1 MMGEHLMVSRSILAA
16 LVVTVGTSFTAIPA
30 AAAQKNLIQAES
42 FPSEEGKRLEVDAAD
57 LDVRVSHADVNE
69 IEVDILLHI
78 RGLGDEKGQRWI
90 DGHTPSFADTD
101 DRLQITVET
110 GKSGFLG
117 FGHLSARAQL
127 SVLAPGEVIPDVTTT
142 SGSIQVRGDFPAAD
156 PLRLRTSSGNMELN
170 GATASLDIR
179 TADGDAQID
188 VFRPL
193 SYFFARTSS
202 GDVQLVGGA
211 REARVDTASGKISLN
226 NLSGSVAI
234 STTTGKITLSW
245 DRLDPGQTIRIRSSS
260 GRVHLMVPEGVKPQ
274 GTLTTTTGTI
284 RSEFPGL
291 VSADDSTLN
300 LTGDGPTF
308 DVETASGD
316 IQLTSG
322 ETWG

>member
-1 MMGEHLMVSRSILAA
+1 MASRSIPAVFFVSLCA
-16 LVVTVGTSFTAIPA
+16 SFIAIPA
-30 AAAQKNLIQAES
+30 VAAQKNLIQTER
-42 FPSEEGKRLEVDAAD
+42 FPSKEGKRLEVDAAD
-57 LDVRVSHADVNE
+57 LDVLVNRADVSE

-90 DGHTPSFADTD
+90 EGHTPSFTDTD
-101 DRLQITVET
+101 DKLQITVET

-117 FGHLSARAQL
+117 FGHLSARARL
-127 SVLAPGEVIPDVTTT
+127 SLLAPGEVIPDLTTT

-156 PLRLRTSSGNMELN
+156 PLRLRTSNGNMELN
-170 GATASLDIR
+170 GATTSLDIR
-179 TADGDAQID
+179 TADGDAQIE
-188 VFRPL
+188 VIRPL
-193 SYFFARTSS
+193 SHFFARTSS

-211 REARVDTASGKISLN
+211 REARVDTASGKISLE
-226 NLSGSVAI
+226 NLSGGVAI
-234 STTTGKITLSW
+234 STTTGKITLKW

-260 GRVHLMVPEGVKPQ
+260 GHVHLMVPEGVQPQ

-291 VSADDSTLN
+291 VSEDGSALN

-316 IQLTSG
+316 IQLTSR
-322 ETWG
+322 

>member
-1 MMGEHLMVSRSILAA
+1 MASKSILAA
-16 LVVTVGTSFTAIPA
+16 LFMTLSAMPA
-30 AAAQKNLIQAES
+30 VSAQKNLVQTER
-42 FPSEEGKRLEVDAAD
+42 FPSAEGKRLEVDVAD
-57 LDVRVSHADVNE
+57 LDVRINRADVNE
-69 IEVDILLHI
+69 IEADILLHI

-90 DGHTPSFADTD
+90 EGHTPSFTDTEAK
-101 DRLQITVET
+101 LQITVET
-110 GKSGFLG
+110 GTSGFLG
-117 FGHLSARAQL
+117 FGHLSAQARL

-142 SGSIQVRGDFPAAD
+142 SGRIQVRGDFPAAD

-179 TADGDAQID
+179 TADGDAQIE
-188 VFRPL
+188 VIRPL
-193 SYFFARTSS
+193 SHFFARTSS

-211 REARVDTASGKISLN
+211 QEARVDTASGKISLE

-260 GRVHLMVPEGVKPQ
+260 GRVHLMVPEGVQPQ

-291 VSADDSTLN
+291 VSEDGSALN
-300 LTGDGPTF
+300 LQGDGPTF
-308 DVETASGD
+308 DVETASGE
-316 IQLTSG
+316 IQLTNR
-322 ETWG
+322 

>member
-1 MMGEHLMVSRSILAA
+1 MASKSILAA
-16 LVVTVGTSFTAIPA
+16 LVMTLSAIPA
-30 AAAQKNLIQAES
+30 AAAQKNLIQAER
-42 FPSEEGKRLEVDAAD
+42 FPSAEAKRLEVDVAD
-57 LDVRVSHADVNE
+57 LDVRINRADVNE
-69 IEVDILLHI
+69 IEADILLHI

-90 DGHTPSFADTD
+90 EGHTPSFTDTEAK
-101 DRLQITVET
+101 LQITVET
-110 GKSGFLG
+110 GTSGFLG
-117 FGHLSARAQL
+117 FGHLSAQARL
-127 SVLAPGEVIPDVTTT
+127 SVLAHGEVIPDVTTT
-142 SGSIQVRGDFPAAD
+142 SGRIQLRGDFTAAD

-179 TADGDAQID
+179 TADGDAQIE
-188 VFRPL
+188 VIRPL
-193 SYFFARTSS
+193 SHFFARTSS

-211 REARVDTASGKISLN
+211 QEARVDTASGKISLE

-260 GRVHLMVPEGVKPQ
+260 GRVHLMVPEGVQPQ

-291 VSADDSTLN
+291 VSEDGSALN
-300 LTGDGPTF
+300 LQGDGPTF

-316 IQLTSG
+316 IQLTSR
-322 ETWG
+322 

>member
-1 MMGEHLMVSRSILAA
+1 MMGEPLMASKSILAA
-16 LVVTVGTSFTAIPA
+16 LSLILGASFTATPA
-30 AAAQKNLIQAES
+30 AAAQKNLIQAER
-42 FPSEEGKRLEVDAAD
+42 FPSAEGKRLEVDAAD
-57 LDVRVSHADVNE
+57 LDVLLNRADVNE
-69 IEVDILLHI
+69 IEVDVLLHI

-90 DGHTPSFADTD
+90 EGHTPSFNDTND
-101 DRLQITVET
+101 KLQITVEA

-142 SGSIQVRGDFPAAD
+142 SGGIQIRGDFPAAD
-156 PLRLRTSSGNMELN
+156 PLRLRTSSGNMEMN

-179 TADGDAQID
+179 TAEGDALIE
-188 VFRPL
+188 VIRPL
-193 SYFFARTSS
+193 SHFFARTSS

-211 REARVDTASGKISLN
+211 REARVDTASGRISLK
-226 NLSGSVAI
+226 NLSGSVAL
-234 STTTGKITLSW
+234 STTSGKVTLSW

-291 VSADDSTLN
+291 VTADGSALN
-300 LTGDGPTF
+300 LEGDGPTF
-308 DVETASGD
+308 DVETASGE
-316 IQLTSG
+316 IQLTSR
-322 ETWG
+322 

>member
-1 MMGEHLMVSRSILAA
+1 MVSRSILATIVLMLGA
-16 LVVTVGTSFTAIPA
+16 SFASMPV
-30 AAAQKNLIQAES
+30 AAAQKNFIQAER
-42 FPSEEGKRLEVDAAD
+42 FPSAEGKRLEVDAAD
-57 LDVRVSHADVNE
+57 LDVLLNRADVNE
-69 IEVDILLHI
+69 IEVDVLLHI

-90 DGHTPSFADTD
+90 EGHTPSFNDTNEK
-101 DRLQITVET
+101 LQITVET

-142 SGSIQVRGDFPAAD
+142 SGGIQVRGDFPTAD
-156 PLRLRTSSGNMELN
+156 PLRLRTSSGNMEMN

-179 TADGDAQID
+179 TAEGDAQIE
-188 VFRPL
+188 VIRPL
-193 SYFFARTSS
+193 SHFFARTSS

-211 REARVDTASGKISLN
+211 REAQVDTASGRISLK
-226 NLSGSVAI
+226 NLSGSVAL
-234 STTTGKITLSW
+234 STTSGKVTLSW

-291 VSADDSTLN
+291 VSEDGSALN
-300 LTGDGPTF
+300 LQGDGPTF
-308 DVETASGD
+308 DVETASGE
-316 IQLTSG
+316 IQLTNR
-322 ETWG
+322 